1 MSKNSQTNSTLY
13 ELETQLEE
21 ILEALESDDQAIKE
35 KAEESLSQIILE
47 IEQKLDGYVA
57 VINKLKNQRDF
68 GRAEAK
74 RINALAEQ
82 DNNKVKWLTNKLV
95 NFLERREEQLGKKGK
110 KLEGK
115 FCKVSLCTN
124 GGKQPIWIKENLA
137 VDRCPPI
144 YVKKVIIVDLEQL
157 KEDAINYGEVLDD
170 RGQVIAQV
178 MPRGKHIR
186 IR

>member
-1 MSKNSQTNSTLY
+1 MSKNSQTNPTLY

-47 IEQKLDGYVA
+47 IENKLDGYVA
-57 VINKLKNQRDF
+57 VINKLKNRRDF
-68 GRAEAK
+68 RRAEAK

-82 DNNKVKWLTNKLV
+82 DNNKVKRLTNKLV
-95 NFLERREEQLGKKGK
+95 GFLERREEQLGSRGR
-110 KLEGK
+110 KLEGM
-115 FCKVSLCTN
+115 FCKVSLYTN
-124 GGKQPIWIKENLA
+124 GGKQPIWIKEKLA
-137 VDRCPPI
+137 VDRCPPTYI
-144 YVKKVIIVDLEQL
+144 KKIKIIDLEKV
-157 KEDAINYGEVLDD
+157 KEDAINYGEVLDN

-186 IR
+186 IS